1 MVKES
6 NLGQSAASVP
16 KYYAS
21 IVGPDGK
28 ERKVLVIPVMIRNY
42 QSIFSLVCSHNDVIL
57 SSDLIA
63 RSK

>member
-28 ERKVLVIPVMIRNY
+28 ERKVLVIPVMIRNN
-42 QSIFSLVCSHNDVIL
+42 QSILP
-57 SSDLIA
+57 
-63 RSK
+63 